1 MSPNTAKMPAAT
13 PTPAPLPSLLAFSVI
28 SVLASSISSRIRS
41 EAFSVTSW
49 IAWPRSEVSVLL
61 AMSVEDAL
69 EDLGDDE
76 RAPERRA
83 DQHLGALRGGR
94 QLVDA
99 GQAGDRGGGRRVL
112 RLRPVTRPSPPALA
126 GRLGVQA

>member
-28 SVLASSISSRIRS
+28 SVLASSISSRISS

-49 IAWPRSEVSVLL
+49 IAWPSSEVSVLF

-76 RAPERRA
+76 RACEGGA
-83 DQHLGALRGGR
+83 DQHLGALGGGR

-99 GQAGDRGGGRRVL
+99 GKAGHRGLGRGVL
-112 RLRPVTRPSPPALA
+112 GLHEVATRS
-126 GRLGVQA
+126 R